1 MKNIFVF
8 VCSKDREK
16 ILRFRFFVILG
27 FFSSPV
33 RSGLMDQ
40 CSRILA
46 FNKSGM
52 PIRDGSI
59 TTLWSKTRDGSS
71 RIGIP
76 DCLFEDN
83 AQSHHGR

>member
-1 MKNIFVF
+1 
-8 VCSKDREK
+8 
-16 ILRFRFFVILG
+16 
-27 FFSSPV
+27 
-33 RSGLMDQ
+33 MDQ